1 VSRAKGRAPRSQRKA
16 DGERVAAPRTGAA
29 RPGQA
34 RSGAARAGGAR
45 AGRGA
50 QGGAAATGTV
60 PVVPGSRIRE
70 ASERAGDLAA
80 EWAATVARVVL
91 GLVLAWF
98 GYHELVRPG
107 QWTGYVPVV
116 PPGSSLAIILVL
128 AHGWV
133 LLVLAVALAA
143 GIAPRAA
150 AAVAAVLLLE
160 IVISLTASGGL
171 SDLILR
177 DLGVF
182 GLAVCLTGCRHH
194 RLVLRG

>member
-1 VSRAKGRAPRSQRKA
+1 MSQAKGRAPRSQRKA
-16 DGERVAAPRTGAA
+16 GDERAAASRTGQA
-29 RPGQA
+29 RPGGG
-34 RSGAARAGGAR
+34 RPGRAG
-45 AGRGA
+45 
-50 QGGAAATGTV
+50 QGGAAATGTA
-60 PVVPGSRIRE
+60 PVVPGSRLRD
-70 ASERAGDLAA
+70 ASGRAGDFAT
-80 EWAATVARVVL
+80 EWAATVARVML

-116 PPGSSLAIILVL
+116 SPGSSLAIVLVL

-143 GIAPRAA
+143 GIAPRTA
-150 AAVAAVLLLE
+150 AAVAAVAMLE